1 MIKKIFKNK
10 IILSI
15 ILIIFLLGSVFLVQK
30 FLIPYI
36 HYMLLPRE
44 KIDLSGIDKAT
55 ISFYESIYLEETD
68 EYARNKLFE
77 IDYKI
82 PNTLAE
88 GLQKNK
94 FINYNTDNTVS
105 VLDDFK
111 QPNHEV
117 ILNSHNKFYFH
128 YVYEWANSLSNDSNR
143 NSYVTWYNDDKSFKT
158 SVPTYFI
165 TSLVVDIDD
174 FLETNYEE
182 NFATTDLTISS
193 KGITKELDDYGGS
206 ILGYLSECKYI
217 VETDKVPKGEKQ
229 FDLNFHNGTQLE
241 IYEPTEYEVLGKLV
255 KQDGTIKNVHI
266 PYNLFLYLENFFK

>member
-1 MIKKIFKNK
+1 MIKNIFKNK
-10 IILSI
+10 IVLSI
-15 ILIIFLLGSVFLVQK
+15 ILIIFLLGSVFLIKK

-55 ISFYESIYLEETD
+55 ICFYEGIYLEETD
-68 EYARNKLFE
+68 EYVRNKLFE

-94 FINYNTDNTVS
+94 FINYNNDNTVS
-105 VLDDFK
+105 VLDELN
-111 QPNHEV
+111 PNHEI
-117 ILNSHNKFYFH
+117 ILDDHNRFYFD
-128 YVYEWANSLSNDSNR
+128 YRYEEAGGLSSDNR
-143 NSYVTWYNDDKSFKT
+143 NYYVNWYNDERNFKT
-158 SVPTYFI
+158 TVPTYFI
-165 TSLVVDIDD
+165 VNLVEFVRR
-174 FLETNYEE
+174 FLETNYNE
-182 NFATTDLTISS
+182 NFSTRDLSINY

-241 IYEPTEYEVLGKLV
+241 IYEPTGYEVLGKLV

-266 PYNLFLYLENFFK
+266 PYNLFLYLENFFQ